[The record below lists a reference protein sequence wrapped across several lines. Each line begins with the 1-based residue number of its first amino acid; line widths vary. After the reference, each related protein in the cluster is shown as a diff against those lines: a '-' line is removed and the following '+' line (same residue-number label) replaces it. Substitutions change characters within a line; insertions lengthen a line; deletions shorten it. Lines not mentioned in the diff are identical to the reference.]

1 MVSDGIKGYS
11 LLDFSK
17 YLKIIIYKN
26 INRMKISK
34 TLKII
39 VFSVLSFNINAEEE
53 IIFPLTTIS
62 ENTSNGF
69 FFDALM
75 SSFDLIF
82 NFDAS
87 LFNIVFTSLKVS
99 FSAVFIGS
107 LIAVPLGIIIA
118 LNKFIG
124 KKILM
129 IFLNTLMALPTV
141 VIGLIMYGVLNR
153 QGLFG
158 NANLLY
164 TQTAIVIGL
173 CILIIPVIL
182 NLTISA
188 VYSSDRRLAERCI
201 LLGAT
206 QIQKIFIYINEV
218 RFALMTGIVTGY
230 GRAIGEVGI
239 AMMIGGNIEG
249 YTRTMTTAIALET
262 SKGSFEFALSLGVI
276 LLIIALLINILLHY
290 FQQK

>member
-1 MVSDGIKGYS
+1 MEIN
-11 LLDFSK
+11 
-17 YLKIIIYKN
+17 KI
-26 INRMKISK
+26 
-34 TLKII
+34 LKII
-39 VFSVLSFNINAEEE
+39 VFLLLSFNSNAEEE
-53 IIFPLTTIS
+53 IIFPVATVFES
-62 ENTSNGF
+62 TSDGF
-69 FFDALM
+69 FFGALI
-75 SSFDLIF
+75 SSFNLIF
-82 NFDAS
+82 NFDAA
-87 LFNIVFTSLKVS
+87 LFNVVITSLKVS
-99 FSAVFIGS
+99 FSAVFIS
-107 LIAVPLGIIIA
+107 SFIAVPLGIIVA

-124 KKILM
+124 KNILM
-129 IFLNTLMALPTV
+129 ICLNTLMALPTV

-153 QGLFG
+153 QGLLG
-158 NANLLY
+158 DIDLLY

-188 VYSSDRRLAERCI
+188 VYSSDPRLAERCT

-206 QIQKIFIYINEV
+206 QIQKILIYINEV

-239 AMMIGGNIEG
+239 AMMVGGNIEG

-262 SKGSFEFALSLGVI
+262 SKGSFEFALSLGVM
-276 LLIIALLINILLHY
+276 LLFIALLINILLHY

>member
-1 MVSDGIKGYS
+1 MRINKI
-11 LLDFSK
+11 
-17 YLKIIIYKN
+17 LKIV
-26 INRMKISK
+26 
-34 TLKII
+34 
-39 VFSVLSFNINAEEE
+39 VFLFLSFNANAEKE
-53 IIFPLTTIS
+53 IIFPIAAAS
-62 ENTSNGF
+62 ESNDSDF
-69 FFDALM
+69 FFDALIL
-75 SSFDLIF
+75 SFNLIF

-87 LFNIVFTSLKVS
+87 LFKIVITSLKVS
-99 FSAVFIGS
+99 FSAVFISS

-141 VIGLIMYGVLNR
+141 LIGLIMYGILNR
-153 QGLFG
+153 QGLLGDFD
-158 NANLLY
+158 LLY

-173 CILIIPVIL
+173 CILIIPIIL

-188 VYSSDRRLAERCI
+188 IYNSDPRLAERCV

-206 QIQKIFIYINEV
+206 QIQKILIYIGEV
-218 RFALMTGIVTGY
+218 RFALMTGIITGY

-262 SKGSFEFALSLGVI
+262 SKGYFEFALSLGVI
-276 LLIIALLINILLHY
+276 LLFIALIINVLLHY

>member
-1 MVSDGIKGYS
+1 
-11 LLDFSK
+11 
-17 YLKIIIYKN
+17 
-26 INRMKISK
+26 MKINK

-53 IIFPLTTIS
+53 IIFPLTIIP
-62 ENTSNGF
+62 EYTSNGF
-69 FFDALM
+69 FFNALI
-75 SSFDLIF
+75 SSFNLIF
-82 NFDAS
+82 NYDTS
-87 LFNIVFTSLKVS
+87 LYNIVFTSLKVS

-107 LIAVPLGIIIA
+107 LIALPLGIIIA

-124 KKILM
+124 KKMLM

-141 VIGLIMYGVLNR
+141 VIGLIIYGVLNR

-158 NANLLY
+158 DANLLY

-188 VYSSDRRLAERCI
+188 VYSSDPRLAEKCI

-239 AMMIGGNIEG
+239 AMMIGGNIVG

-276 LLIIALLINILLHY
+276 LLFIALLINILLHY